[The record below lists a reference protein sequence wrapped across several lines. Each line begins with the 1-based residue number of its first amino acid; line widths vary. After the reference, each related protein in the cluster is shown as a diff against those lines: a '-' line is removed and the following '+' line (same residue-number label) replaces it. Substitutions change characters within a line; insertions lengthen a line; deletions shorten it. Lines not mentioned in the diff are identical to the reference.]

1 MIATIAVESAR
12 IMLIDR
18 TSPTAS
24 RTGSDWLTPAIA
36 ITLSRLITRSAS
48 AMRAIALLMLV
59 GASWTCPAGCASS
72 WISLQAMYAR
82 RTAPANRNPGTR
94 SNVETTKVRSSRIT
108 IARPLPQSH
117 RLPPLR
123 CGQPVR
129 GQSNDHRVV
138 TRNHGID
145 EHDLNDRR
153 NPIES
158 HGELLVFLRTCLNE
172 EFRTRNQIDQGAIH
186 DCEPFTTDR
195 IANVSNDAVA
205 SARPDR
211 SAATCDGVF
220 SVQPVLPAS
229 GPESRRRAGSP
240 RVPRR

>member
-1 MIATIAVESAR
+1 MPAIITW
-12 IMLIDR
+12 LWCLWL
-18 TSPTAS
+18 
-24 RTGSDWLTPAIA
+24 RTGAV
-36 ITLSRLITRSAS
+36 RSGTVTAP
-48 AMRAIALLMLV
+48 R
-59 GASWTCPAGCASS
+59 P
-72 WISLQAMYAR
+72 AR
-82 RTAPANRNPGTR
+82 RGQEQPHHDRQAASP
-94 SNVETTKVRSSRIT
+94 E
-108 IARPLPQSH
+108 H

-123 CGQPVR
+123 CRQPVR

-138 TRNHGID
+138 TRKHGID

-158 HGELLVFLRTCLNE
+158 HGELLVLLRSCLNE
-172 EFRTRNQIDQGAIH
+172 EFRTRNQVDQGAIH

-211 SAATCDGVF
+211 SAATCEGVF

-229 GPESRRRAGSP
+229 GPESRRRSGSP
-240 RVPRR
+240 PVPRR